1 VTSAGPLAAPDEDHT
16 MNSPVK
22 RSTRA
27 VVRGARRLAAGVGA
41 ASAVLLLAACG
52 PEASP
57 PPPPPQ
63 VSVATVVAKDV
74 ADWDEFTGRL
84 EAVQHVEIRPRVTGY
99 IDRVAFEEGSE
110 VRKGD
115 LLFVIDPR
123 PYQAE
128 LAKAT
133 AALARARTGAE
144 YAATELQRAEG
155 LLAER
160 AISREEYEQRVSASR
175 QAGASVQGAAADV
188 AAARLNLS
196 FTQIT
201 SPIDGRVGRAEAT
214 PGNLVQSGQNA
225 TLLTTV
231 VSLDPIYVEFQ
242 GDEQVY
248 LKYTEMSQ
256 RGERPSSR
264 DARNPVLLGL
274 ASEDGYP
281 HQGYMVFV
289 DNQLNPATGTIRA
302 RAIFDNKD
310 RKFTP
315 GLFARVRLIGSG
327 KYHALLVN
335 DRAVGTDQDK
345 KFVLVLG
352 AGDLIAYRP
361 VTIGRIVDGLRVVL
375 SGLEPGETIVVNGL
389 QRVQPG
395 MKVAP
400 TRIAMDEGV
409 PAYEHLPDLGPAKV
423 TSPTARR
430 RSGT

>member
-1 VTSAGPLAAPDEDHT
+1 MTFTVPKCDARPASRRVNRFT
-16 MNSPVK
+16 PV
-22 RSTRA
+22 A
-27 VVRGARRLAAGVGA
+27 
-41 ASAVLLLAACG
+41 LLLAATLAACG
-52 PEASP
+52 RDAP
-57 PPPPPQ
+57 PAPPPPQ
-63 VSVATVVAKDV
+63 VSVATVVEKDV

-84 EAVQHVEIRPRVTGY
+84 EAVDRVEIRPRVTGY
-99 IDRVAFEEGSE
+99 IDRVVFQEGHE
-110 VRKGD
+110 VRKGE

-128 LAKAT
+128 LDKAT
-133 AALARARTGAE
+133 AALARARTSAE
-144 YAATELQRAEG
+144 YAATELKRAED

-160 AISREEYEQRVSASR
+160 AISREEYEQRASASR
-175 QAGASVQGAAADV
+175 QAGAGVQGAQADV
-188 AAARLNLS
+188 EAARLNLG
-196 FTQIT
+196 FTRVT
-201 SPIDGRVGRAEAT
+201 SPIDGRVSRAEVT
-214 PGNLVQSGQNA
+214 PGNLVQSGQSA

-242 GDEQVY
+242 GDEQIY

-264 DARNPVLLGL
+264 YAQNPVLLGL
-274 ASEDGYP
+274 ANEDGFP

-289 DNQLNPATGTIRA
+289 DNQLDPATGTIRA

-310 RKFTP
+310 RRFTP

-327 KYHALLVN
+327 RYHAVLIN

-352 AGDLIAYRP
+352 AGDVAEYRP
-361 VTIGRIVDGLRVVL
+361 VTIGRVVDGLRVVL
-375 SGLEPGETIVVNGL
+375 TGLKAGETIIVNGL

-400 TRIAMDEGV
+400 TRVAMDEGV
-409 PAYEHLPDLGPAKV
+409 PAYEHLPDLEPARVGASQGKDHGKGEG
-423 TSPTARR
+423 
-430 RSGT
+430 SGQKP